1 MKIVTLLLVLTMSS
15 MIPVTPILLVKSYP
29 IDEVEYIKNFIAPDG
44 GMYESPQAGVYKE
57 WTDATALSTLCFI
70 YADPI
75 KYEKEIRNALDWLV
89 SMQRSDAPLFYDYV
103 DSGTKAM
110 DVDDA
115 VLYRSA
121 WASIALLEGYRLYGD
136 QRYYD
141 VAVKL
146 QNWEQ
151 DADGGWRSRHNYENA
166 LKTLRENALMLRY
179 LTWIGNKNKASNT
192 IQWILS
198 MENPEGGFNAGQ
210 DANMVHELRWSD
222 QNALAVWA
230 LKKAD
235 EKFDFGLSTVLDRWM
250 NDYVPDILDTSIY
263 GTSLMWCFKPEPNMN
278 GQNRYVYINTLMG
291 YAFFSLNKHEEGN
304 KCSNWIKKWL
314 NEDHSYGI
322 GLLNGNE
329 ERRTNSETHS
339 LTTLADMCAYVGR
352 L

>member
-1 MKIVTLLLVLTMSS
+1 MLIGMKIVTLLLVLTISFMA
-15 MIPVTPILLVKSYP
+15 PVASVFFVKFHP

-44 GMYESPQAGVYKE
+44 GMYESPQAEVYKE

-70 YADPI
+70 HADPI
-75 KYEKEIRNALDWLV
+75 KYGKEIRNALDWLV
-89 SMQRSDAPLFYDYV
+89 SMQRSDVPLFYDYV

-121 WASIALLEGYRLYGD
+121 WASIALLEGYRLYRD

-141 VAVKL
+141 VAVRL

-151 DADGGWRSRHNYENA
+151 DVDGGWRSRYNYEYG
-166 LKTLRENALMLRY
+166 LKTLRENALMLLY
-179 LTWIGNKNKASNT
+179 LTWMGNRDKAKIT
-192 IQWILS
+192 VQWILS
-198 MENPEGGFNAGQ
+198 MENPEGGFNAGE
-210 DANMVHELRWSD
+210 DVNMVHKLRWSD

-235 EKFDFGLSTVLDRWM
+235 EKFDFDLSAVLDRWV
-250 NDYVPDILDTSIY
+250 NNYVPDVLDTSIY
-263 GTSLMWCFKPEPNMN
+263 GTSLLWCFKPEPNMD
-278 GQNRYVYINTLMG
+278 GRRCL
-291 YAFFSLNKHEEGN
+291 
-304 KCSNWIKKWL
+304 NWIKRWL

-322 GLLNGNE
+322 GLLNGKE

-352 L
+352 F